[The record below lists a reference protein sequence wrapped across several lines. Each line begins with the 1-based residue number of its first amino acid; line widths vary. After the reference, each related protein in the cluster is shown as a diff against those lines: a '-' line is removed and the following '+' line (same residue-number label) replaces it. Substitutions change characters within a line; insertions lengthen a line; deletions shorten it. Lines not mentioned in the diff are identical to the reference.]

1 MAPPT
6 KNGETRERVYR
17 FVRKRLADGLP
28 PTVREVQKA
37 LGFRAVQTAREHLER
52 LVGDGRLIKHAAGA
66 ARGYRLPPGESVIG
80 PSLMVPIL
88 GRVQA
93 GALSTAVEDRE
104 GEIPVRAG
112 SPDGLFC
119 LRVRG
124 DSMKGAGVLNGDIVV
139 VRSQPTAESGDIVVA
154 LVGEE
159 ATVKTLR
166 IRRNRIELHPENPD
180 FEPIIPPPDEC
191 SILGKVIEVRRF
203 FETGGFRR

>member
-1 MAPPT
+1 MAPAT
-6 KNGETRERVYR
+6 RNGETRERVFQ
-17 FVRKRLADGLP
+17 FVRQQLVKGLP

-37 LGFRAVQTAREHLER
+37 FGFRAVQTAREHLER
-52 LVGDGRLIKHAAGA
+52 LVTDGRLIKRAGS
-66 ARGYRLPPGESVIG
+66 ARGYGLPSHDEVKV

-104 GEIPVRAG
+104 GEIPVWAK

-124 DSMKGAGVLNGDIVV
+124 ESMRDAGILDGDIVV
-139 VRSQPTAESGDIVVA
+139 VRSQPTADSGEIVVA
-154 LVGEE
+154 LVGDE

-180 FEPIIPPPDEC
+180 FDPIIPPPDEC

-203 FETGGFRR
+203 FEPGGLRS